1 MGVPTVR
8 RGRQEPTFEHVT
20 GYASTD
26 GPEAVALFEGYG
38 VRFIPAQAYEMDLY
52 LARTELGECAAVTI
66 GLSRPRQN
74 GKSFA
79 ARHYALW
86 CSFVEGRSVLY
97 SAHNGS
103 TTRKMFKLMCD
114 FVDAH
119 EDFRKALRPG
129 GQGVYKA
136 QGNEGIYLASG
147 AMVEFSTRTNSGA
160 RGGTYDVIVVD
171 EAQELTDEQRDALM
185 PTTIASDSG
194 DPQVI
199 LIGTPPNHK
208 CPGTV
213 FRDLHD
219 RAHAGELG
227 DAWWLEWAADEVGDP
242 QDVERWYECNPMMGY
257 RIKERSMKS
266 AADTTPAD
274 SFAREYLGWW
284 APRAQAAERAIP
296 AEAWDACR
304 TDDPPQDGLMGVG
317 VKFSPDGSRVALAV
331 CLKPDGR
338 KPYVEVAEA
347 RSTARGTAWVAD
359 WLLERRDRVASAAI
373 DGKRGERAVQRLV
386 DGRFPRRA
394 LRVPGSADVAK
405 ACAMLVDAVQAGEL
419 EHYGQPDLDAA
430 ATGCARRRIGADG
443 FGFDDTESGDATLVE
458 ACALAY
464 REAMSTRRDP
474 ARKLRVSL

>member
-1 MGVPTVR
+1 MR
-8 RGRQEPTFEHVT
+8 RGRQTPTFEHVT
-20 GYASTD
+20 GYDTTR
-26 GPEAVALFEGYG
+26 GPEAVELFGSYG
-38 VRFIPAQAYEMDLY
+38 VRFIPAQEYELDLF
-52 LARTELGECAAVTI
+52 LARDELGGCAAVTI

-86 CSFVEGRSVLY
+86 CAFVEGRSVLY

-114 FVDAH
+114 FIEAH
-119 EDFRKALRPG
+119 ADFSRALRPG
-129 GQGVYKA
+129 GQGIYKA
-136 QGNEGIYLASG
+136 QGSEGIYLSGGASI
-147 AMVEFSTRTNSGA
+147 EFSTRTNSGA

-199 LIGTPPNHK
+199 LVGTPPNHK

-219 RAHAGELG
+219 RAHSGELG
-227 DAWWLEWAADEVGDP
+227 DAWWLEWAAEDIGDP
-242 QDVERWYECNPMMGY
+242 HDVGRWYECNPMMGY
-257 RIKERSMKS
+257 RISERTMRS

-284 APRAQAAERAIP
+284 SARNEGAARPLI
-296 AEAWDACR
+296 DAADWAACA
-304 TDDPPQDGLMGVG
+304 TDDPPGDETYAVG

-331 CLKPDGR
+331 CLRPEGR
-338 KPYVEVAEA
+338 PPYVEVVRA
-347 RSTARGTAWVAD
+347 RSTSRGTRWVAE
-359 WLLERRDRVASAAI
+359 WLLDRRDRVSSACV
-373 DGKRGERAVQRLV
+373 DGRRGERAVQALA
-386 DGRFPRRA
+386 DGRFPRAA
-394 LRVPGSADVAK
+394 LRVPTSADVAR
-405 ACAMLVDAVQAGEL
+405 ACSMLVDAVSAHEV
-419 EHYGQPDLDAA
+419 EHWAQPDLDAA
-430 ATGCARRRIGADG
+430 ATGCPRRRVGQDG
-443 FGFDDTESGDATLVE
+443 FGFADAEGADSTLIE

-464 REAMSTRRDP
+464 REAMTTKRRP
-474 ARKLRVSL
+474 GHRLRIAY

>member
-1 MGVPTVR
+1 MR
-8 RGRQEPTFEHVT
+8 CGRQEPTFEHVT
-20 GYASTD
+20 GYATTD

-38 VRFIPAQAYEMDLY
+38 VRFIPAQRYEMDLY
-52 LARTELGECAAVTI
+52 LARNELGECAAVTI

-86 CSFVEGRSVLY
+86 CAFVEGRSVLY
-97 SAHNGS
+97 SAHNGG

-114 FVDAH
+114 FVEAH
-119 EDFRKALRPG
+119 DDFRRALRPG
-129 GQGVYKA
+129 GQGIYKA

-147 AMVEFSTRTNSGA
+147 GMVEFSTRTNSGA

-227 DAWWLEWAADEVGDP
+227 DSWWLEWAAEEVGDP
-242 QDVERWYECNPMMGY
+242 HDVGRWYECNPMMGY
-257 RIKERSMKS
+257 RIKERSMRS
-266 AADTTPAD
+266 AADTTPPD

-284 APRAQAAERAIP
+284 SAAGAESAIP
-296 AEAWDACR
+296 PERWEACR
-304 TDDPPQDGLMGVG
+304 VDEADAPEPSDGEAVAYG
-317 VKFSPDGSRVALAV
+317 VKFSPDGSVVALAACARPAEGAPHV
-331 CLKPDGR
+331 EL
-338 KPYVEVAEA
+338 VEV
-347 RSTARGTAWVAD
+347 RPLSDGVGWLAD
-359 WLLERRDRVASAAI
+359 FVVQRKDRACSVAI
-373 DGKRGERAVQRLV
+373 DGMSGASALVERLS
-386 DGRFPRRA
+386 G
-394 LRVPGSADVAK
+394 RVPRGLVARMGARDVIA
-405 ACAMLVDAVQAGEL
+405 ACDTFSQAVAEGLVTHIRQDAL
-419 EHYGQPDLDAA
+419 ERSV
-430 ATGCARRRIGADG
+430 ATAARRPIGSSG
-443 FGFDDTESGDATLVE
+443 GWGWGGDDPTALEAVTDAYW
-458 ACALAY
+458 A
-464 REAMSTRRDP
+464 AMTSTRRP
-474 ARKLRVSL
+474 GRKLRIAY